1 MLRWFCCLA
10 IVWSWVSAASYMP
23 LAENFIL
30 VQGAQVSLK
39 GASVSLEL
47 RLDNNGDVREIFI
60 ETEDL
65 DSAKDLACFLKTFE
79 KEVFHV
85 NLKMLELSFNNSYKP
100 YSLRY
105 IYHAL
110 FRDIC
115 HPRTFM
121 KLLVDHDDLLRRQ
134 ATQAIRSVSSV
145 SGSASSAA
153 PRAPSSVGPSIR
165 PASQSASS
173 AAKR

>member
-60 ETEDL
+60 ETAL
-65 DSAKDLACFLKTFE
+65 HFL
-79 KEVFHV
+79 V
-85 NLKMLELSFNNSYKP
+85 SYP
-100 YSLRY
+100 
-105 IYHAL
+105 
-110 FRDIC
+110 
-115 HPRTFM
+115 
-121 KLLVDHDDLLRRQ
+121 V
-134 ATQAIRSVSSV
+134 
-145 SGSASSAA
+145 
-153 PRAPSSVGPSIR
+153 
-165 PASQSASS
+165 PASPRSEKSLP
-173 AAKR
+173 RVNPPDG